1 MRIPFVGPFSESQTK
16 LADAQRTVNFYP
28 ELLNP
33 GAKSPAALYPT
44 PGVTTFTTVP
54 DAPIRGLFEHNGR
67 VFVVAGAGVY
77 EIESTGTSQFGAFV
91 DGYFLALD
99 TTASRLQ
106 ASALNDGMSWP
117 ALAIG
122 QRNTAA
128 DPWGSMI
135 ASNRV
140 VWLFWQKSSELLYN
154 SGAP

>member
-67 VFVVAGAGVY
+67 VFVVAGAGFY
-77 EIESTGTSQFGAFV
+77 EIESTGTCLLWSLSDCRPLTGSAPGPHRFG
-91 DGYFLALD
+91 
-99 TTASRLQ
+99 
-106 ASALNDGMSWP
+106 
-117 ALAIG
+117 
-122 QRNTAA
+122 
-128 DPWGSMI
+128 
-135 ASNRV
+135 
-140 VWLFWQKSSELLYN
+140 
-154 SGAP
+154 